1 MKKALSLLITAAM
14 LVAML
19 AVMAPAAFAAEAVQ
33 VGTADE
39 LIDVV
44 NKINAGQLPAD
55 TDITLTADI
64 DLTGKAWKPIKLYS
78 GTFDGNG
85 KTITGASIKPV
96 VANNGNQK
104 LDGGPDNAGY
114 VIAEYPGATNGVFGE
129 VGFAL
134 LAVKAVNATFQNFTL
149 KDGTVDA
156 DISYNR
162 NWHMYYG
169 AVVASMKLSNI
180 SGVKL
185 ENVDVKIDPEASD
198 NQPFFGWGGIM
209 VGVNYG
215 DCTIENCTIDADSSI
230 DASDNAKYDVAAFVG
245 RHSSSWD
252 SEEENGMLTVKNCTT
267 AATVTAC
274 ATADRSGFHD
284 AQKNDNSLIG
294 CWAAVA
300 VARINNDCKCVVV
313 QDVINTGAITGAHVN
328 GASKIMIGDNGG
340 DDTQVR
346 IKHTAP
352 GGLVGSVVEPH
363 AKVWVNDNGKFYAP
377 NDGILLMDKKLDE
390 GKIELKLHRNTNT
403 RQCSGIV
410 FAVTDAD
417 NDCNFWAG
425 GDCIAY
431 FVFVDEGGNVRFA
444 IDGGYHKEGV
454 YTGQKGWYEFIGAG
468 DQVNLN
474 TEGYDLANGVVLGV
488 EFDNDGNVQ
497 ITVDGKLLYDVDIP
511 EDKRLPG
518 DGFGFRMISEVDNST
533 YTTSITAKE
542 KCDHMEAELVGAK
555 EATETEE
562 GYTGDTVCKNCG
574 EILRKGETIPVKEP
588 ETVEPPVT
596 VEPAPTGDLLLA
608 VSALA
613 LASVAGTVAIARK
626 RKIDE

>member
-1 MKKALSLLITAAM
+1 M
-14 LVAML
+14 
-19 AVMAPAAFAAEAVQ
+19 
-33 VGTADE
+33 
-39 LIDVV
+39 
-44 NKINAGQLPAD
+44 
-55 TDITLTADI
+55 
-64 DLTGKAWKPIKLYS
+64 YS

-85 KTITGASIKPV
+85 KTITGASINAT
-96 VANNGNQK
+96 VANNGEQK
-104 LDGGPDNAGY
+104 LDGGAENAVF
-114 VIAEYPGATNGVFGE
+114 VIAEYPGASDGNFGE

-134 LAVKAVNATFQNFTL
+134 LAVKAENATFKSFTL
-149 KDGTVDA
+149 KDSAIATN
-156 DISYNR
+156 ISFNR
-162 NWHMYYG
+162 NWQMHYG
-169 AVVASMKLSNI
+169 SVAAYMVSSTI
-180 SGVKL
+180 SDVDL
-185 ENVDVKIDPEASD
+185 VNVDVPVHENASD
-198 NQPFFGWGGIM
+198 NQPFLGLGGIM
-209 VGVNYG
+209 VGVNFG
-215 DCTIENCTIDADSSI
+215 DSTIENCTIDADSSI
-230 DASDNAKYDVAAFVG
+230 DASNNAKYDVAAFVG
-245 RHSSSWD
+245 RHSK
-252 SEEENGMLTVKNCTT
+252 GGTLTVKNSTN
-267 AATVTAC
+267 AGTVTAC
-274 ATADRSGFHD
+274 ATANRDGFHNN
-284 AQKNDNSLIG
+284 QKNDSSAIG
-294 CWAAVA
+294 CFAAVA
-300 VARINNDCKCVVV
+300 VGRINNDVDGVVTL
-313 QDVINTGAITGAHVN
+313 DVANTGVVTGAHVN
-328 GASKIMIGDNGG
+328 GASKIMIGDNQAG
-340 DDTQVR
+340 DTKVR
-346 IKHTAP
+346 FKHTAP

-444 IDGGYHKEGV
+444 IDGGYQEEGV
-454 YTGQKGWYEFIGAG
+454 YTGQKGWYEFVGAG

-488 EFDNDGNVQ
+488 EFDNEGNVQ
-497 ITVDGKLLYDVDIP
+497 VTVDGKLLYDVDIP

-518 DGFGFRMISEVDNST
+518 DGFGFRMISEADNST

-542 KCDHMEAELVGAK
+542 KCDHTETEVVGKK

-574 EILRKGETIPVKEP
+574 EVLAKGETIPVKEP
-588 ETVEPPVT
+588 AT
-596 VEPAPTGDLLLA
+596 VEPAPTGDLMLA

-613 LASVAGTVAIARK
+613 LASVAGVVAIARK